1 MIDHHTIERIR
12 DAADIVDVVK
22 EFVSLRKAGVNY
34 KGLCPFHNEK
44 TPSFVVSP
52 AKNICHC
59 FSCGKGGDSIHFLME
74 IEQMSY
80 TEAIKWLG
88 RKYGI
93 EVREK
98 ELTDEEKKAESMRES
113 MFAVNEWARDYFE
126 DLLHNNPD
134 GVAIGMAYFR
144 SRGLRDDIIRKF
156 QLGYSLEQRDALA
169 ATAVARGF
177 NKDYLLKTGLC
188 FETDDHRL
196 LDRYHGRV
204 IFPVHSVSGKIVA
217 FGGRILGD
225 RKDVGKYVN
234 SPESEIYSKSRE
246 LYGLYQAKKAI
257 VKENRCYM
265 VEGYMDVISMHQS
278 GVENVVASSGT
289 SLTEGQIRLLH
300 RFTDNITVLYDGDAA
315 GIKASIRGIDML
327 LAEGL
332 NIKVL
337 LLPDG
342 DDPDS
347 FARKHNA
354 EEFQRY
360 IDEHQ
365 VDFIKFK
372 TDLLLE
378 DAAGDPIKR
387 AALVQDVVRSV
398 SVIPDNVVR
407 QMYIHECATRL
418 SEPEELIVSEI
429 NKLRRA
435 AKKGGDKPANGE
447 KKDEN
452 GAEKDEQGAQTYA
465 LSSGGAYD
473 PKEEASLLASVVRY
487 GHLPIE
493 TASSEDGTEPSSVSV
508 AQYVSADLKADG
520 VELSNPLFR
529 RILEEA
535 TDMSDKGEPWDAER
549 YFSGHVDPHVSGF
562 ACRILEREVELC
574 QTQKQQFVED
584 RDRLNI
590 LIPHLLHDLKHAI
603 ITAQIRDRIAQLR
616 KAGEEKDDARAEA
629 LMQEIKELTELERA
643 FAHVLGDRVVLR

>member
-1 MIDHHTIERIR
+1 MIDRQTIERIR

-98 ELTDEEKKAESMRES
+98 ELTDDEKKAESMRES

-144 SRGLRDDIIRKF
+144 GRGLRDDIIRKF

-169 ATAVARGF
+169 TTAVARGF

-204 IFPVHSVSGKIVA
+204 IFPVHSVAGKIVA

-225 RKDVGKYVN
+225 KKNVGKYVN
-234 SPESEIYSKSRE
+234 SPESEIYSKSKE

-300 RFTDNITVLYDGDAA
+300 RFTNNITVLYDGDAA
-315 GIKASIRGIDML
+315 GIHASLRGIDML
-327 LAEGL
+327 LSEGL

-354 EEFQRY
+354 ADFQNY
-360 IDEHQ
+360 IEQHQ
-365 VDFIKFK
+365 VDFITFK
-372 TDLLLE
+372 TNLLMK
-378 DAAGDPIKR
+378 DVGNDPIKK
-387 AALVQDVVRSV
+387 ASLVTDIVRSI
-398 SVIPDNVVR
+398 SVIPEGIVR
-407 QMYIHECATRL
+407 QTYAHECANIMGMSEQLIL
-418 SEPEELIVSEI
+418 SEVAKMRRQNATQPGQQAAANNAENATPQQQSAAAQQVLPEEKEH
-429 NKLRRA
+429 
-435 AKKGGDKPANGE
+435 
-447 KKDEN
+447 
-452 GAEKDEQGAQTYA
+452 
-465 LSSGGAYD
+465 
-473 PKEEASLLASVVRY
+473 KEERLLVQQIIRY
-487 GHLPIE
+487 GEYPVE
-493 TASSEDGTEPSSVSV
+493 RANEEGEGVKVCV
-508 AQYVSADLKADG
+508 AQYIADDLSADGL
-520 VELSNPLFR
+520 EFQNPTYR
-529 RILEEA
+529 QILEEA
-535 TDMSDKGEPWDAER
+535 LQHTEEDHFKALPYFLNHPNSAISQLAADLGTDLEQLSTNQRLQYGEETDHL
-549 YFSGHVDPHVSGF
+549 Y
-562 ACRILEREVELC
+562 EV
-574 QTQKQQFVED
+574 
-584 RDRLNI
+584 
-590 LIPHLLHDLKHAI
+590 IPHLLNDFKYAY
-603 ITAQIRDRIAQLR
+603 ITAERKSIEEEIRRLT
-616 KAGEEKDDARAEA
+616 AERDFEA
-629 LMQEIKELTELERA
+629 ILPLMKRYQEINNIFKAISEA
-643 FAHVLGDRVVLR
+643 AGGKVVTVQ

>member
-1 MIDHHTIERIR
+1 MIDRHTIERIR

-74 IEQMSY
+74 LEQMSY

-98 ELTDEEKKAESMRES
+98 ELTDDEKKAESMRES

-144 SRGLRDDIIRKF
+144 GRGLRDDIIRKF

-169 ATAVARGF
+169 TTAVARGF

-225 RKDVGKYVN
+225 KKNVGKYVN
-234 SPESEIYSKSRE
+234 SPESEIYSKSKE

-257 VKENRCYM
+257 VKANRCYM

-300 RFTDNITVLYDGDAA
+300 RFTNNITVLYDGDAA
-315 GIKASIRGIDML
+315 GIHASLRGIDML
-327 LAEGL
+327 LSEGL

-354 EEFQRY
+354 ADFQDY
-360 IDEHQ
+360 IEQHQ
-365 VDFIKFK
+365 VDFITFK
-372 TDLLLE
+372 TNLLMK
-378 DAAGDPIKR
+378 DVGNDPIKK
-387 AALVQDVVRSV
+387 ASLVTDIVRSI
-398 SVIPDNVVR
+398 SVIPEGIVR
-407 QMYIHECATRL
+407 QTYAHECANMMGMSEQLIL
-418 SEPEELIVSEI
+418 SEVAKMRRQNTAQPGQQTAANNAENATPQQQSATAQQVLPEEKE
-429 NKLRRA
+429 
-435 AKKGGDKPANGE
+435 
-447 KKDEN
+447 
-452 GAEKDEQGAQTYA
+452 Y
-465 LSSGGAYD
+465 
-473 PKEEASLLASVVRY
+473 KEERLLVQQIIRY
-487 GHLPIE
+487 GEYPVE
-493 TASSEDGTEPSSVSV
+493 RANEEGEAVKVCV
-508 AQYVSADLKADG
+508 AQYIADDLNTDG
-520 VELSNPLFR
+520 LEFQNPTYR
-529 RILEEA
+529 QILEEA
-535 TDMSDKGEPWDAER
+535 LQHTGEDHFKALPYFLNHPNSAISQLAADLGTDIEQLSTNQRLQYGEETDHL
-549 YFSGHVDPHVSGF
+549 Y
-562 ACRILEREVELC
+562 EV
-574 QTQKQQFVED
+574 
-584 RDRLNI
+584 
-590 LIPHLLHDLKHAI
+590 IPHLLNDFKYAY
-603 ITAQIRDRIAQLR
+603 ITAERKSIEEEIRRLT
-616 KAGEEKDDARAEA
+616 AEGDFEA
-629 LMQEIKELTELERA
+629 ILPLMKRYQEINNIFKAISEA
-643 FAHVLGDRVVLR
+643 AGGKVVTVQ